1 MHAQEHCTFW
11 NCGLFC
17 VANSATC
24 ATFFPPKHC
33 RSEDGEGEGEEEE
46 EEKGEGEGES
56 ESESESESEEE
67 GEGRFV
73 ARIL

>member
-1 MHAQEHCTFW
+1 MHAQKHCTSR
-11 NCGLFC
+11 NCVLFC

-24 ATFFPPKHC
+24 ATFFPPNHC
-33 RSEDGEGEGEEEE
+33 RSEDGEGEEEEEEEGGEEEE
-46 EEKGEGEGES
+46 EEGEGES
-56 ESESESESEEE
+56 EEEE